1 MEVKT
6 VTQQAY
12 DIIDVNT
19 SCEVRI
25 AFSARREDLFRG
37 FLSAHTADMDR
48 EFWASRIRECNDAMI
63 ALGYGR
69 YA

>member
-1 MEVKT
+1 MESKT

-37 FLSAHTADMDR
+37 FLMAHNADLDR
-48 EFWASRIRECNDAMI
+48 EFWAERIRECNDAMI

-69 YA
+69 FA